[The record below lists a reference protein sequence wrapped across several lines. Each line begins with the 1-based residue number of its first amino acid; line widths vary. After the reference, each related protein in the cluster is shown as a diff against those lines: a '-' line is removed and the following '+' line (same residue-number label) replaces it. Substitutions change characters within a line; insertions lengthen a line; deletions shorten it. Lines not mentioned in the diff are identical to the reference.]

1 MKNTQLNTSIRPLQL
16 TPSLAWDI
24 FLREDISKHFY
35 FIHPDVK
42 EFLKV
47 ELSLPRHASPY
58 FPIISGTMSVPDYA
72 KQYEQL
78 QDYAG
83 GIMGIIKFVI
93 EYNHAIKNGWY
104 ISPSTKHNRVPALQ
118 KDTKGFWLYLGDQS
132 LLKNHI
138 GDKLLLYEEYYIMT

>member
-1 MKNTQLNTSIRPLQL
+1 MENTQLNTSIRPLQL

-35 FIHPDVK
+35 YIHPDIK
-42 EFLKV
+42 KYLMGE
-47 ELSLPRHASPY
+47 SPIPYRASPY
-58 FPIISGTMSVPDYA
+58 FPTISSTMSVPDYA

-78 QDYAG
+78 ENYAG
-83 GIMGIIKFVI
+83 GILGIIKFVI
-93 EYNHAIKNGWY
+93 ECKHAIKNGWY

-118 KDTKGFWLYLGDQS
+118 KDTKGFWLYLGDQG

-138 GDKLLLYEEYYIMT
+138 GDKLILYEEYHIIT